1 MKRIYRIFVSG
12 VETLVK
18 AQSKKTIRE
27 HYKVK
32 DVVLTGRFCHTNAAG
47 NYSADDYEIADDVM
61 KKLGIEFLKPEI
73 ELSYQI
79 DQFQSYTPA
88 VNKLESSFEE
98 IFT

>member
-32 DVVLTGRFCHTNAAG
+32 DVDFWCNIT
-47 NYSADDYEIADDVM
+47 
-61 KKLGIEFLKPEI
+61 KKHE
-73 ELSYQI
+73 
-79 DQFQSYTPA
+79 
-88 VNKLESSFEE
+88 KLFEN
-98 IFT
+98 IKDIWFISQANCKK